1 MARSIPP
8 RRPFVTRALR
18 RPALG
23 VHQHRVVTVLGD
35 SGPVPSSLT
44 STLTSSA
51 SSFVAGSA
59 GVTLT
64 FTARDVDSNV
74 IEGYTPVPE
83 SGVTP

>member
-1 MARSIPP
+1 MSQFPGS
-8 RRPFVTRALR
+8 RRRRRAGESA
-18 RPALG
+18 P
-23 VHQHRVVTVLGD
+23 Q
-35 SGPVPSSLT
+35 PSALT

-83 SGVTP
+83 SGVV

>member
-1 MARSIPP
+1 MSASRLSLMAAARRHRRVIGRSP
-8 RRPFVTRALR
+8 
-18 RPALG
+18 
-23 VHQHRVVTVLGD
+23 Q
-35 SGPVPSSLT
+35 PSALT

-64 FTARDVDSNV
+64 FTARDASNNL
-74 IEGYTPVPE
+74 IEGFTPVPQ

>member
-1 MARSIPP
+1 VSQYGVMNDFGAQPTYGVRDAFGV
-8 RRPFVTRALR
+8 RPDY
-18 RPALG
+18 G
-23 VHQHRVVTVLGD
+23 VGTGGV
-35 SGPVPSSLT
+35 GPSALT

-64 FTARDVDSNV
+64 FTARDASNNL
-74 IEGYTPVPE
+74 IEGYTPVPQ

>member
-1 MARSIPP
+1 VSQYGVMNDFGTQPTYGVRDAFGV
-8 RRPFVTRALR
+8 RPEY
-18 RPALG
+18 G
-23 VHQHRVVTVLGD
+23 VGTGGV
-35 SGPVPSSLT
+35 GPSALT

-64 FTARDVDSNV
+64 FTARLADGTPV
-74 IEGYTPVPE
+74 EGFTPVPE

>member
-1 MARSIPP
+1 MNDFGTQPTYGVRDAFGV
-8 RRPFVTRALR
+8 RPDY
-18 RPALG
+18 G
-23 VHQHRVVTVLGD
+23 VGTGGV
-35 SGPVPSSLT
+35 GPSALT

-64 FTARDVDSNV
+64 FTARDVDSNL
-74 IEGYTPVPE
+74 IPGYTPVPE

>member
-1 MARSIPP
+1 MARLIRP
-8 RRPFVTRALR
+8 RRPFVTRPVR
-18 RPALG
+18 VPSRG
-23 VHQHRVVTVLGD
+23 VHQHRVVTILGD
-35 SGPVPSSLT
+35 SDPVPSALT

-64 FTARDVDSNV
+64 FTARDASNNL

-83 SGVTP
+83 SGVV

>member
-1 MARSIPP
+1 VSQYGVMNDFGAQPTYGVRDAFGV
-8 RRPFVTRALR
+8 RPDY
-18 RPALG
+18 G
-23 VHQHRVVTVLGD
+23 VGVGGV
-35 SGPVPSSLT
+35 GPSALT

-64 FTARDVDSNV
+64 FTARDVDSNL

-83 SGVTP
+83 GSVV

>member
-1 MARSIPP
+1 MPDAGIQPVYGVRDAFGV
-8 RRPFVTRALR
+8 RPDY
-18 RPALG
+18 G
-23 VHQHRVVTVLGD
+23 VGVGGIAV
-35 SGPVPSSLT
+35 SALT

-51 SSFVAGSA
+51 SSFVAGGA

-64 FTARDVDSNV
+64 FTARDAASNL

>member
-1 MARSIPP
+1 MARLIRP
-8 RRPFVTRALR
+8 RRPFVTRPVRTLAR
-18 RPALG
+18 G
-23 VHQHRVVTVLGD
+23 IHQHRVVTILGD
-35 SGPVPSSLT
+35 TGPSALT

-51 SSFVAGSA
+51 SSFVAGGA

-64 FTARDVDSNV
+64 FTARDVASNP

>member
-1 MARSIPP
+1 MARLIRP
-8 RRPFVTRALR
+8 RRPFVTRPVRTLAR
-18 RPALG
+18 G
-23 VHQHRVVTVLGD
+23 VHQTRMVVLFGD
-35 SGPVPSSLT
+35 SVSALT

-51 SSFVAGSA
+51 SSFVAGGA

-64 FTARDVDSNV
+64 FTARDASNNL

>member
-35 SGPVPSSLT
+35 SGPSALT

-64 FTARDVDSNV
+64 FTARDVDSNL

-83 SGVTP
+83 SGVAP

>member
-1 MARSIPP
+1 MPEYGVKQYGASEDYGV
-8 RRPFVTRALR
+8 RPDY
-18 RPALG
+18 G
-23 VHQHRVVTVLGD
+23 VGQGD
-35 SGPVPSSLT
+35 SGPSALT

-64 FTARDVDSNV
+64 FTARDVDSNL

-83 SGVTP
+83 SGVV